1 VNSYTITIT
10 ADDDST
16 TTTTLRLDMSG
27 SDVRLTDLHMHAGKG
42 LPTRELPAIDYGMLL
57 RAITST
63 TPTPITAAPPAAGAE
78 VETAPATE
86 PGSEPVPGSRDKE
99 PRSAPATIKS
109 AAAKPAVAKS
119 AATKR
124 RRAAAPPAAGASR
137 TMRRATAGK
146 AVPAPAEPAM
156 STRTRRAAANKA
168 APTTSR
174 TARTTNKTAR
184 SAKKAVEATAAK
196 KPTRA
201 GASGTRVYRR
211 MPDDFAAVYQ
221 QAGSAAAVADHYD
234 VPRHTA
240 NGWIRRLRD
249 QGSGAG
255 R

>member
-42 LPTRELPAIDYGMLL
+42 LPTSELPAIDYGLLL

-63 TPTPITAAPPAAGAE
+63 TPTPITVAPPAAGAE
-78 VETAPATE
+78 VDTAPAAE
-86 PGSEPVPGSRDKE
+86 PGSEPGSEPAPAGRDRE
-99 PRSAPATIKS
+99 PKSAP
-109 AAAKPAVAKS
+109 AAAKPA
-119 AATKR
+119 AAKR

-146 AVPAPAEPAM
+146 AVPAPAEPAT

-168 APTTSR
+168 APATTKMAR
-174 TARTTNKTAR
+174 TANKTAR
-184 SAKKAVEATAAK
+184 AAKKAVEATPAK

-201 GASGTRVYRR
+201 GAGGSRVYRR

-249 QGSGAG
+249 QGTVAG